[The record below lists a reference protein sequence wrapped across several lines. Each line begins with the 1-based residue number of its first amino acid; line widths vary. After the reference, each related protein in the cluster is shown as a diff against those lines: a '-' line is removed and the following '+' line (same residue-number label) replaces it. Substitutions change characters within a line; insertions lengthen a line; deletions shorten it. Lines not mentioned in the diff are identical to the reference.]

1 MVYLNYHL
9 LRTRQILDNN
19 MSKAY
24 GPMSEG
30 SILLFPNLHDATGRP
45 LPLSEAALRGKVCFG
60 GKEYQ
65 VSLWE
70 ERMKKDASKI
80 FFKGAIRSN
89 LGMDLTTVSQTPWQS
104 RTPDALAP
112 LEVERGP
119 VA

>member
-1 MVYLNYHL
+1 
-9 LRTRQILDNN
+9 

-30 SILLFPNLHDATGRP
+30 SILLFPNLHDQTGRP

-70 ERMKKDASKI
+70 ERTKKDPSKI

-89 LGMDLTTVSQTPWQS
+89 LGMDLTTMSQTPWQP
-104 RTPDALAP
+104 RCQDQPTPLPRED
-112 LEVERGP
+112 P